1 MPKKINRI
9 LLCASK
15 GDLQIKDIALQ
26 TCEVLTSLNKE
37 VYLHENLFSIYN
49 KSLNKLKS
57 KEDSLKCDLAIVIGG
72 DGSMLGFAREYG
84 SIGLPILGINL
95 GKLGF
100 LADIPPENIVNAV
113 MEVVNGKYIKDNRFF
128 LEASFQNS
136 PSSEIA
142 LNEVVINS
150 FAKAKLL
157 EYELFIDELFVYRQ
171 KGDGL
176 IISTPTGSTA
186 YSLSGGGPIIHP
198 NLKAITLL
206 PMFPHSLSA
215 SALVIDD
222 KSIIRLLVKKKAY
235 VSLDGQNTLNLKK
248 GEEIVIKKSS
258 EPVCLLHP
266 KDHNFFSA
274 CRNKLGWS
282 TGILKN

>member
-57 KEDSLKCDLAIVIGG
+57 KEDSSKCDLAIVIGG

>member
-37 VYLHENLFSIYN
+37 VYLHENLFSINN
-49 KSLNKLKS
+49 KSLNKLRR

>member
-15 GDLQIKDIALQ
+15 GDPQIKDIALQ

-37 VYLHENLFSIYN
+37 VYLHENLFSINN
-49 KSLNKLKS
+49 KSLNKLRR

-100 LADIPPENIVNAV
+100 LADIPPENIVNAI
-113 MEVVNGKYIKDNRFF
+113 MEVVSGKYIKDNRFF

-157 EYELFIDELFVYRQ
+157 EYELFIDDLFVYRQ

-206 PMFPHSLSA
+206 PMLPHSLSA

-282 TGILKN
+282 TGILKD